1 MTSVETR
8 QAVHP
13 DHARGMDTETLRRHF
28 LAGGMFAAGE
38 IRLVYTHYDRF
49 VVGAAVPDGAPLVL
63 DQIAETRTATFLE
76 RRELGIVNIGGPGR
90 VEAAGQSW
98 DMENG
103 DVLYLGMGSGA
114 VTFSGEGRFYLASAP
129 APAHRAL
136 PCRLVT
142 VGEAK
147 EMKTGAVETSNKRT
161 IRQFI
166 HPLVMESCQLVLG
179 YTTLED
185 GSVWNTIP
193 SHVHDRRMEAY
204 LYHGMA
210 PEARVLHLMGEPTET
225 RHLFVSN
232 EEAVL
237 SPPWSIHSGAGIG
250 GYTFIWAMAGD
261 NVDYTDMDFIQPSDL
276 R

>member
-1 MTSVETR
+1 MPHVETR
-8 QAVHP
+8 HAIHP
-13 DHARGMDTETLRRHF
+13 EHARTMDTETLRRHF
-28 LAGGMFAAGE
+28 LAEGLFADGE
-38 IRLVYTHYDRF
+38 IRLIYTHYDRF
-49 VVGAAVPDGAPLVL
+49 TLGAAVPAGKTLTL
-63 DQIAETRTATFLE
+63 DRIEETRTETFLE
-76 RRELGIVNIGGPGR
+76 RREMGIVNIGDAGT

-98 DMENG
+98 EMNRG

-114 VTFSGEGRFYLASAP
+114 VNFSGHGRFYITS
-129 APAHRAL
+129 APAHRTL

-142 VGEAK
+142 VQDAK
-147 EMKTGAVETSNKRT
+147 EVRLGAVETSNKRT

-193 SHVHDRRMEAY
+193 SHYHDRRMEAY
-204 LYHGMA
+204 LYHGME
-210 PEARVLHLMGEPTET
+210 PESRVLHLMGEPQET
-225 RHLFVSN
+225 RHLFVAN
-232 EEAVL
+232 EQAVI
-237 SPPWSIHSGAGIG
+237 SPTWSIHSGAGIG

-261 NVDYTDMDFIQPSDL
+261 NVDYTDMDFVQPEDM

>member
-1 MTSVETR
+1 MTHVETR
-8 QAVHP
+8 HAIHP
-13 DHARGMDTETLRRHF
+13 GHAKGMDTADLRRHF
-28 LAGGMFAAGE
+28 LAEGIFTEGQ

-49 VVGAAVPDGAPLVL
+49 VVGGAVPAGAALVL
-63 DQIAETRTATFLE
+63 DRIAETRTDSFLE
-76 RRELGIVNIGGPGR
+76 RREMGIVNIGGPGR
-90 VEAAGQSW
+90 VEAAGTGW
-98 DMENG
+98 DMAHG
-103 DVLYLGMGSGA
+103 DVLYLGMGAGA
-114 VTFSGEGRFYLASAP
+114 VTFAGEGRFYITS

-136 PCRLVT
+136 PHRLVT
-142 VGEAK
+142 VAEAK
-147 EMKTGAVETSNKRT
+147 EVRLGAAETSNKRT

-179 YTTLED
+179 YTSLED

-210 PEARVLHLMGEPTET
+210 PESRVLHLMGEPQET
-225 RHLFVSN
+225 RHLFVAN
-232 EEAVL
+232 EQAVL

-250 GYTFIWAMAGD
+250 AYTFIWAMAGD
-261 NVDYTDMDFIQPSDL
+261 NVDYTDMDFVQPGDL

>member
-1 MTSVETR
+1 MTHVETR
-8 QAVHP
+8 HAIHP
-13 DHARGMDTETLRRHF
+13 GHAKRMDTAELRQHF
-28 LAGGMFAAGE
+28 LAEGLFADSE
-38 IRLVYTHYDRF
+38 VRLVYTHYDRF
-49 VVGAAVPDGAPLVL
+49 VVGGAVPNGADVTL
-63 DQIAETRTATFLE
+63 DKIAETRSATFLE
-76 RRELGIVNIGGPGR
+76 RREMGIVNIGEPGS
-90 VEAAGQSW
+90 VTAAGQTW
-98 DMENG
+98 DMNNG

-114 VTFSGEGRFYLASAP
+114 VTFSGKGRFYIASC
-129 APAHRAL
+129 PAHREL

-142 VGEAK
+142 VQDAK

-185 GSVWNTIP
+185 GSVWNTMP

-210 PEARVLHLMGEPTET
+210 PESRVLHLMGEPQET
-225 RHLFVSN
+225 RHLFVAN
-232 EEAVL
+232 EQAVI

-250 GYTFIWAMAGD
+250 GYTFVWAMAGD
-261 NVDYTDMDFIQPSDL
+261 NVDYTDMDFVQPGDL

>member
-1 MTSVETR
+1 MTHVETR
-8 QAVHP
+8 HAIHP
-13 DHARGMDTETLRRHF
+13 DHARRMDTADLRRHF
-28 LAGGMFAAGE
+28 LAEGMFADAE

-49 VVGAAVPDGAPLVL
+49 VLGGAVPDGADITL
-63 DQIAETRTATFLE
+63 DRIEETRTATFLE
-76 RRELGIVNIGGPGR
+76 RREMGIVNIGDAGT
-90 VEAAGQSW
+90 VTAAGQTW
-98 DMENG
+98 EMKKG

-114 VTFSGEGRFYLASAP
+114 VTFSGMGRFYIASC
-129 APAHRAL
+129 PAHRQL

-142 VGEAK
+142 VEDAK

-185 GSVWNTIP
+185 GSVWNTMP

-204 LYHGMA
+204 LYHGMT
-210 PEARVLHLMGEPTET
+210 PEARVLHLMGEPQET
-225 RHLFVSN
+225 RHLFVAN
-232 EEAVL
+232 EQAVI
-237 SPPWSIHSGAGIG
+237 SPPWSIHAGAGIG

-261 NVDYTDMDFIQPSDL
+261 NVDYTDMDMVQPGDL

>member
-1 MTSVETR
+1 MTQVETR
-8 QAVHP
+8 HAIHP
-13 DHARGMDTETLRRHF
+13 DHAKAMDTTTLRQHF
-28 LAGGMFAAGE
+28 LAEGMFAEGE

-49 VVGAAVPDGAPLVL
+49 VVGGAVPGGGSLVL
-63 DQIAETRTATFLE
+63 DQIAETKTPNFLD
-76 RRELGIVNIGGPGR
+76 RREMGVVNIGQPGQ
-90 VEAAGQSW
+90 VQAGGETY
-98 DMENG
+98 DMAYG

-114 VTFSGEGRFYLASAP
+114 VTFSGQGRFYITS

-136 PCRLVT
+136 PARLISVADA
-142 VGEAK
+142 VEV
-147 EMKTGAVETSNKRT
+147 KTGATETSNKRT

-210 PEARVLHLMGEPTET
+210 PEARVLHLMGEPQET
-225 RHLFVSN
+225 RHLFVAN
-232 EEAVL
+232 EQAVL

-261 NVDYTDMDFIQPSDL
+261 NVDYTDMDFVQPGDL